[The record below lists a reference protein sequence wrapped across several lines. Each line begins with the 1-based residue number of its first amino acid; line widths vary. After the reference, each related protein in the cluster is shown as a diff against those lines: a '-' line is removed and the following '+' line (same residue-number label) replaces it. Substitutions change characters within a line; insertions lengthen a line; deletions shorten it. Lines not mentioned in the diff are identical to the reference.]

1 MQNYFRSSVIAAGLF
16 LGYDTAFATE
26 SEGME
31 LRPSNGLELSLID
44 APLREPLPSREMPTI
59 VAENAYLERDQ
70 IKDFFNGQ
78 KVRNSIETDLIP
90 QKKFKGNPSFTN
102 TGYHLRLLKDSP
114 NQGKLRKS
122 KKGPEVQENTKI

>member
-26 SEGME
+26 SERME

-59 VAENAYLERDQ
+59 VAENAYLERDSMKHFFSILKASNPTDVNHLSQ
-70 IKDFFNGQ
+70 KEIKSRSHRRIDYPRTIRQ
-78 KVRNSIETDLIP
+78 KNKV
-90 QKKFKGNPSFTN
+90 
-102 TGYHLRLLKDSP
+102 
-114 NQGKLRKS
+114 
-122 KKGPEVQENTKI
+122 